1 LGCINAGAWDVGCAC
16 ASFPT
21 ALAQAAGLIAVNPHM
36 KYILVIGVSDKPGYI
51 SCSIKADGSYHKH
64 WGIYSG
70 GTYEPATVESV
81 EAGRTKVKLVT
92 PFPPTVNHLGWPA
105 RARECAANG
114 GFEVKDVDFVIF
126 TQVNINSIKLVME
139 DLGLPIERAHWI
151 MDKWG
156 YMGSAC
162 LPIAFDDARRLGK
175 IKSGDLVLFVGSGVG
190 YNQAATAYRMP

>member
-1 LGCINAGAWDVGCAC
+1 
-16 ASFPT
+16 
-21 ALAQAAGLIAVNPHM
+21 
-36 KYILVIGVSDKPGYI
+36 
-51 SCSIKADGSYHKH
+51 
-64 WGIYSG
+64 
-70 GTYEPATVESV
+70 
-81 EAGRTKVKLVT
+81 
-92 PFPPTVNHLGWPA
+92 
-105 RARECAANG
+105 
-114 GFEVKDVDFVIF
+114 VKDVDFVIF